1 MNISPEPRSQC
12 DPMEKG
18 ALALFLLDF
27 LLMRR
32 FWHTMTKI
40 EQYEQEK
47 RKIAEKGLSHEEYEK
62 AMRKLCRK
70 YKV

>member
-1 MNISPEPRSQC
+1 
-12 DPMEKG
+12 
-18 ALALFLLDF
+18 
-27 LLMRR
+27 
-32 FWHTMTKI
+32 MTKL
-40 EQYEQEK
+40 EKYEREK